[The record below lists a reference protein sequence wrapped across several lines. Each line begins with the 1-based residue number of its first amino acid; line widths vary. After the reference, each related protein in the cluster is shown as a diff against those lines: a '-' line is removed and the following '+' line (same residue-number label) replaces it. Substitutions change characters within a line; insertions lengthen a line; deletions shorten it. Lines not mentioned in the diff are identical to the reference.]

1 MAQRDIMSLFY
12 IKTHF
17 YTVANIKVHQYNH
30 YSRGDKIFMASEMK
44 DHFDERKVNEKW
56 IV

>member
-1 MAQRDIMSLFY
+1 MSLFY